1 MWPMGHARPWLRHEG
16 AAVRGPHPRQEGSVR
31 AMEKIPPVE
40 SVMSS
45 SVVSVEIDAP
55 VRVAED
61 IMTDHEIRHLPVT
74 DKEMLV
80 GVLSDRDIAF
90 MSNAGEADLRDVLYV
105 RDVCSLDIYSVE
117 RDEPLDR
124 VVLQM
129 ADRHL
134 GSAIVARD
142 GQVIGIFTVTDACR
156 VLGRLLSGEI

>member
-1 MWPMGHARPWLRHEG
+1 MGRRPR
-16 AAVRGPHPRQEGSVR
+16 PREEGSVR

-45 SVVSVEIDAP
+45 SVLSVEIDAS

-61 IMTDHEIRHLPVT
+61 IMTDHEVRHLPVT

-90 MSNAGEADLRDVLYV
+90 MSNAGEADLRDLLYV

-124 VVLQM
+124 VLSEM
-129 ADRHL
+129 ADRHI
-134 GSAIVARD
+134 GSAIVTD
-142 GQVIGIFTVTDACR
+142 GGKLAGVFTATDACR
-156 VLGRLLSGEI
+156 YFAEFLRSR